1 MRRLS
6 LVLAASVLAAGA
18 VFCAGSFFSGRTAS
32 AVGPAVGVSDA
43 TAQAGGGGSVE
54 IFARDFDPP
63 GLGAWTIDV
72 SYDPTMITASGCVA
86 LAHTGVCNQHYSS
99 DTVRSA
105 GANATGIAG
114 DTVLARIDFTCLRAG
129 TTTLRMLARDV
140 SDATIG
146 GPVLLDVATV
156 DGTVRCEVGA
166 TPAAGGTTPV
176 VQPPSVPEAGT
187 GGGEQDGL
195 WRVVSMLALLAS
207 AAVVFGAGVRVFARR
222 ED

>member
-6 LVLAASVLAAGA
+6 LVLAASVLAAA
-18 VFCAGSFFSGRTAS
+18 VMFSAGSHFFGRTA
-32 AVGPAVGVSDA
+32 AAQGPAVGASDA

-72 SYDPTMITASGCVA
+72 SYDPSVITASGCVA
-86 LAHTGVCNQHYSS
+86 LAHVSVCNQHYSS

-105 GANATGIAG
+105 GANARGIAG
-114 DTVLARIDFTCLRAG
+114 DTALARIDFTCLRAG
-129 TTTLRMLARDV
+129 TTTLRVLPRDV

-156 DGTVRCEVGA
+156 DGTVLCEAGA
-166 TPAAGGTTPV
+166 TPA
-176 VQPPSVPEAGT
+176 VQPPSVPDAGS
-187 GGGEQDGL
+187 GGGGQDSL
-195 WRVVSMLALLAS
+195 WRVVSLLALLAS
-207 AAVVFGAGVRVFARR
+207 AAVVFAAGVRVFARR
-222 ED
+222 GD